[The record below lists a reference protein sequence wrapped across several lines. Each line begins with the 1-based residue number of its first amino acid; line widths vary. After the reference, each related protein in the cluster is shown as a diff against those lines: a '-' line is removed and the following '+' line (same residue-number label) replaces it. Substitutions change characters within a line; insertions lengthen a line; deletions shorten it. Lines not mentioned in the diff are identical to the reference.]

1 MISNDTT
8 RLICSKD
15 INLKA
20 HVANQHFPNSRMYQ
34 RLSFTE
40 KHRNGA
46 QLQLHFGLLLDVS
59 PLLGVHLLIA

>member
-8 RLICSKD
+8 RPICSKD
-15 INLKA
+15 TNLKA
-20 HVANQHFPNSRMYQ
+20 HVANQHFPNSRAYQ

-46 QLQLHFGLLLDVS
+46 QPQLHFELPLDVP
-59 PLLGVHLLIA
+59 PLLGVYLLVA

>member
-8 RLICSKD
+8 RPIFSKD

-20 HVANQHFPNSRMYQ
+20 HVANQHFPNSRAYQ

-46 QLQLHFGLLLDVS
+46 QPQLHFGLPLDVS
-59 PLLGVHLLIA
+59 PLFGEYLLIA